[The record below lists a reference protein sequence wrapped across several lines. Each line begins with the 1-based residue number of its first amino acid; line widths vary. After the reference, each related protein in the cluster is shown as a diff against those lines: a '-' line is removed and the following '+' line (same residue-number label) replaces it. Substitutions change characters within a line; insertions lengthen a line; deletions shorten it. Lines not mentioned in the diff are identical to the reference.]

1 MFHKDSETVDKIKK
15 ESYNNSFDLVEYR
28 YKLEKNYKVHIFTM
42 VIKDQEELL
51 EVWEDIC
58 SDIALNFQAELKDDI
73 EIWNIYILFLVKE
86 SVNSQ
91 VRYLIEQDKY
101 SSRKLVIEGVKNSI
115 DEEYI
120 NEVIKEKLFHV
131 SIAEDSNSKNNN
143 EKISQKLQADYNKL
157 YSVIKDSQER
167 PSVLF
172 TKYLEVLKDEF

>member
-1 MFHKDSETVDKIKK
+1 MFHKDSEIIDKIKK

-28 YKLEKNYKVHIFTM
+28 YKLERSYKVHIFSM
-42 VIKDQEELL
+42 VIKDQKELL

-58 SDIALNFQAELKDDI
+58 SDIALSFQAELKADI
-73 EIWNIYILFLVKE
+73 EIWNIYILFLVQE
-86 SVNSQ
+86 NVNSQ

-101 SSRKLVIEGVKNSI
+101 SSRKLVVEGVKDSI

-120 NEVIKEKLFHV
+120 NELIKEKLFHV
-131 SIAEDSNSKNNN
+131 SIVEDSNSNDNN
-143 EKISQKLQADYNKL
+143 KKMSQKLKEEYNNL

-172 TKYLEVLKDEF
+172 TKYLEVLKDEL